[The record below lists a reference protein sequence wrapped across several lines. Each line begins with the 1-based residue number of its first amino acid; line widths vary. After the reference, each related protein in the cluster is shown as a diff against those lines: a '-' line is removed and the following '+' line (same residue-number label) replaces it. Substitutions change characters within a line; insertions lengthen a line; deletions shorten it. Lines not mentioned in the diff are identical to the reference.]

1 MAGGCSHNRS
11 GRFGGLRERMNNDS
25 FRHGFTGIDKYRSR
39 ESDDQVD
46 CLKIPDL
53 TLKEPL
59 GKTAG
64 IILIVLGISALLFPV
79 VFFTILDKFIAI
91 LAFIIGIGFIREGVI
106 LNKEKALSRIL
117 LVVSGILGLCIGILI
132 LVTQRILMF
141 TVKDIIGIWAII
153 TGIGYI
159 ISVFSSVSGPDR
171 GFKSVSGLIL
181 GFFGVILLI
190 APVLLTDYILVVILG
205 LFAIGFGILTIM
217 FASDKPKAKKEA
229 NHLIYK

>member
-1 MAGGCSHNRS
+1 M
-11 GRFGGLRERMNNDS
+11 
-25 FRHGFTGIDKYRSR
+25 
-39 ESDDQVD
+39 D

-53 TLKEPL
+53 TQKEPL

-64 IILIVLGISALLFPV
+64 IILVVLGIGALLFPQ
-79 VFFTILDKFIAI
+79 VFFTILDKFLAI
-91 LAFIIGIGFIREGVI
+91 LAFIIGIVFIREGI
-106 LNKEKALSRIL
+106 TLNKEKALNRIL
-117 LVVSGILGLCIGILI
+117 LVVAGILGLCIGILI
-132 LVTQRILMF
+132 LFTERILMF
-141 TVKDIIGIWAII
+141 TLKDIIGIWAII

-159 ISVFSSVSGPDR
+159 ISVFSSVTGPDR
-171 GFKSVSGLIL
+171 GFKGVSGLAL

-217 FASDKPKAKKEA
+217 FASDKPKPKKEA